1 MIYLTILLVFPN
13 KYFFSVYFSS
23 VHKKPRHILRKFNFV
38 TFATQG
44 EQGAQILVVPEL
56 VEFLMS
62 ALDKVALFHLLFFT
76 VYLLNTHLI
85 IQEIKGKLEM

>member
-1 MIYLTILLVFPN
+1 MIYLTILLVLPN

-23 VHKKPRHILRKFNFV
+23 VHKKPRHILRNFNFV

-62 ALDKVALFHLLFFT
+62 ALDKVVLFPF
-76 VYLLNTHLI
+76 
-85 IQEIKGKLEM
+85 